1 MVDTNPYGGHKTHMV
16 DITPIWWTQTH
27 MVDTNPYG
35 GLNTHMVDTNPYG
48 GHKTHMVDITPI
60 WWTQTH
66 MVDTNP
72 YGGHNTHMV
81 DTNPYG
87 GHNTH
92 MVDITPIWWT
102 QTHMVD
108 ITPIWWTQ
116 THMVDMKPIWW
127 TQTHMFKDLRCI
139 SKVKIH
145 PASSIPYFFNRLE
158 PEIAPTDF
166 WIHSI
171 NKPGKNYRV
180 LSLSCIVSRISSRGS
195 RKVTGLNVKSG
206 TRPVFSVK
214 VLIVSNAVLNDEYAA
229 RVSATVPHSS
239 SFRSPLLSVNSPL
252 QISFTASVPQ
262 QDPQKMKMPLKQ
274 QQKQATEMPSPKIAS
289 NFPNPEIPKLYDPTQ
304 SHETT
309 QPERE
314 QKNFPRLPFGLQ
326 QQKVAMDPTQN
337 SNRKTEMP
345 SVDHSVQT
353 FGFPP
358 LEDREKSV
366 SIKTILPL
374 SRIGKFVKRE
384 SIKLQHEPNLQHEP
398 FAQFTEEEKKRREI
412 RAKIMLLNFK
422 VLNPFIQR
430 QLTVDVELSRRI

>member
-1 MVDTNPYGGHKTHMV
+1 M
-16 DITPIWWTQTH
+16 
-27 MVDTNPYG
+27 
-35 GLNTHMVDTNPYG
+35 
-48 GHKTHMVDITPI
+48 
-60 WWTQTH
+60 
-66 MVDTNP
+66 
-72 YGGHNTHMV
+72 
-81 DTNPYG
+81 
-87 GHNTH
+87 
-92 MVDITPIWWT
+92 
-102 QTHMVD
+102 
-108 ITPIWWTQ
+108 
-116 THMVDMKPIWW
+116 
-127 TQTHMFKDLRCI
+127 LR
-139 SKVKIH
+139 
-145 PASSIPYFFNRLE
+145 
-158 PEIAPTDF
+158 
-166 WIHSI
+166 SI
-171 NKPGKNYRV
+171 NTRQILSVVKMGYPRDAPATVLFGEWFRFGKPSDQKFLFEKTVGR
-180 LSLSCIVSRISSRGS
+180 
-195 RKVTGLNVKSG
+195 LNVKSG

-229 RVSATVPHSS
+229 RVSATVPYSS

-252 QISFTASVPQ
+252 QISFTTSVPQ

-374 SRIGKFVKRE
+374 GRIGKFVKKE

-398 FAQFTEEEKKRREI
+398 YAQFTEEEKKRREI

-430 QLTVDVELSRRI
+430 QLTGKYREGNRSTFEAACRGNPFSFAPFEMESDEACKRGGADRGNGAEEMS

>member
-1 MVDTNPYGGHKTHMV
+1 MV
-16 DITPIWWTQTH
+16 
-27 MVDTNPYG
+27 
-35 GLNTHMVDTNPYG
+35 L
-48 GHKTHMVDITPI
+48 
-60 WWTQTH
+60 
-66 MVDTNP
+66 
-72 YGGHNTHMV
+72 
-81 DTNPYG
+81 
-87 GHNTH
+87 
-92 MVDITPIWWT
+92 
-102 QTHMVD
+102 
-108 ITPIWWTQ
+108 
-116 THMVDMKPIWW
+116 
-127 TQTHMFKDLRCI
+127 
-139 SKVKIH
+139 KV
-145 PASSIPYFFNRLE
+145 SLVVMDYFFWNRHLVQRKPRLLIPGDVPSSRHPKGAVRTQGDSRE
-158 PEIAPTDF
+158 NFTTQGVFAKGLRTRHSDHLHPIVGYQTLMHHICLVQGSNTRPPVRVIKCVLPSGQIVIEIDVKEAKSADREEADRNKENF
-166 WIHSI
+166 REEGI
-171 NKPGKNYRV
+171 NK
-180 LSLSCIVSRISSRGS
+180 RI
-195 RKVTGLNVKSG
+195 RKKVISNPTVEKKSLNVKSG

-374 SRIGKFVKRE
+374 GRIGKFVKRE

-398 FAQFTEEEKKRREI
+398 YAQFTEEEKKRREI

>member
-1 MVDTNPYGGHKTHMV
+1 MVDLAIPAGRHHSSTRARESARTMCRNGRLEDQATNMDSLSETREGSLPFFS
-16 DITPIWWTQTH
+16 
-27 MVDTNPYG
+27 
-35 GLNTHMVDTNPYG
+35 
-48 GHKTHMVDITPI
+48 
-60 WWTQTH
+60 
-66 MVDTNP
+66 
-72 YGGHNTHMV
+72 
-81 DTNPYG
+81 
-87 GHNTH
+87 
-92 MVDITPIWWT
+92 
-102 QTHMVD
+102 
-108 ITPIWWTQ
+108 
-116 THMVDMKPIWW
+116 
-127 TQTHMFKDLRCI
+127 FKKACGSL
-139 SKVKIH
+139 
-145 PASSIPYFFNRLE
+145 PMPSSILPVGVPARCAGDSFIR
-158 PEIAPTDF
+158 
-166 WIHSI
+166 
-171 NKPGKNYRV
+171 RM
-180 LSLSCIVSRISSRGS
+180 VSFRKTERSKISF
-195 RKVTGLNVKSG
+195 RKDGLNVKSG

-374 SRIGKFVKRE
+374 GRIGKFVKRE

-398 FAQFTEEEKKRREI
+398 YAQFTEEEKKRREI